1 MCDNFNSVGDLNV
14 PDTLS
19 WVDEERDVSSWL
31 GNDMQREAFN
41 KLYGIADRVRIA
53 NDPMINQ
60 DYNYLQASNNFR
72 FMSTKP
78 SQVGIDRGIYSS
90 PFDAFTNYMNILGDF
105 INRVNALYP
114 SDIDND
120 QLNSLLTTIKNE
132 GDEIEMK
139 DKEIERLQARLEKS
153 EATVTKLR
161 KKYETKEITKTQ
173 TAKKT
178 TRASKTKKSEAK
190 EASAKEES
198 PTTTKEETKA

>member
-1 MCDNFNSVGDLNV
+1 MTAC
-14 PDTLS
+14 
-19 WVDEERDVSSWL
+19 
-31 GNDMQREAFN
+31 
-41 KLYGIADRVRIA
+41 
-53 NDPMINQ
+53 
-60 DYNYLQASNNFR
+60 
-72 FMSTKP
+72 
-78 SQVGIDRGIYSS
+78 
-90 PFDAFTNYMNILGDF
+90 
-105 INRVNALYP
+105 RVNALYP

-178 TRASKTKKSEAK
+178 TRASKTKKNEAK

-198 PTTTKEETKA
+198 PTTTKDETKA